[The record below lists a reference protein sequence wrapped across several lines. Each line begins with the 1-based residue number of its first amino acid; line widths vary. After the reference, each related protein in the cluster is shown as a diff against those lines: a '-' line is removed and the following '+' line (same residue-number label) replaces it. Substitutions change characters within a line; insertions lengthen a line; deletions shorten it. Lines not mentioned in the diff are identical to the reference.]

1 MQSSRIKTTKK
12 TKLGSH
18 LPAHAGYKLTLLL
31 TLTVLS
37 LLIAAGGA
45 FAAPYYVSPG
55 GSDSA
60 AGTSSSPWGTFSH
73 AMAVIKA
80 GDTLYLEDGTY
91 SQQLNIGVS
100 GTSSAYVTVKAL
112 NDGGATVSTTYPT
125 SPLLIGNRSYIEVDG
140 INFSNSGVYDS
151 NTYCATDGVGYN
163 NVNGINIY
171 GADHIILRRDIASG
185 SSGCNSAVIGLAGVS
200 NSLLEDCA
208 GAGQGRVVLNMNS
221 CSNVT
226 IRRCWLD
233 WTGPSTGGGDVANI
247 TQVYDSSNILMEN
260 NIGVNY
266 TGESIEFFNTWAHY
280 GSISGNGFYG
290 NVAIN
295 KTSTAAGGMFMDSAE
310 CGESVSGTVFSN
322 NVAIVLGGG
331 QAAMEMNAAPNDG
344 TVFSNNTFVSPN
356 NSGGGL
362 LLSYRSSCPGQSAAV
377 ADVSSNSFLGT
388 WSGISGDSG
397 VSNYVKAHDYNNYYD
412 MYGGSP
418 LYATQYI
425 NPPNMTANEAQM
437 NPGYPTSTYGYGAY
451 LMAPS
456 ALKGKGASGSDIG
469 ADVIYEYVN
478 GSLTATPLWPWPME
492 GRIVAE
498 FGVSPTYADDGNG
511 HTGGI
516 WTTLNGIPT
525 RTGDSSSGSSML
537 APPVPVSPTNGA
549 TTGTTV
555 TFEWKA
561 PNNNGLH
568 YMLQL
573 SKNGQFTDSTNI
585 TVASAS
591 TSAKNNTYAGLASIF
606 LFGIVF
612 SSGFGGRK
620 KLLLLLAAIAL
631 SAMFLASCGGGGGGS
646 SSPAGS
652 AGASTGAAGVASYT
666 VSGLT
671 DNTTYYWKVIAAD
684 NTGQQAASPASS
696 FVTN

>member
-1 MQSSRIKTTKK
+1 M
-12 TKLGSH
+12 
-18 LPAHAGYKLTLLL
+18 PAHAGYKLTLLL

>member
-18 LPAHAGYKLTLLL
+18 LSAHAGYKLTLLL

-45 FAAPYYVSPG
+45 FAASYYVSPG

-91 SQQLNIGVS
+91 NQQLNIGVS
-100 GTSSAYVTVKAL
+100 GTSSAYVTLKAL

-525 RTGDSSSGSSML
+525 RTGDSSSGSSTL

-568 YMLQL
+568 YTLQL